1 MQLTKIKVKPD
12 VSCELLQEPQQS
24 GNPMDRYA
32 QAARSVRE
40 SLPAE
45 PDLRD
50 FVRFATLAANSHNTQ
65 PWKFRTAENTV
76 DILPDFARRTPVVDP
91 DDHHL
96 YVTLGCAAENL
107 VIAANASGRPA
118 KVTVHSDAAGD
129 FFIRITLG
137 HGDRTDGSLC
147 GAIPMR
153 QSTKSIYDG
162 TRLSTTELQ
171 QLEEC
176 AAREGVD
183 ALLITE
189 CPKLDQALRLIQA
202 GNSVQMDDPNFVG
215 ELKSWIRFSAKTSIE
230 QADGLSGPSAG
241 NPSSPD
247 WLGPILFDFMFRKKT
262 ENRKLAEQLASSAGL
277 AVFVAKDETPE
288 GWIKVGRSFERFA
301 LTATAMGL
309 RHAHVNMPI
318 EVQSLR
324 PEFAKWLGM
333 AERRPDLVVR
343 FGRAAP
349 MPMSL
354 RRSADE
360 VIIAS

>member
-1 MQLTKIKVKPD
+1 
-12 VSCELLQEPQQS
+12 
-24 GNPMDRYA
+24 MDRYT
-32 QAARSVRE
+32 QAARKVRE

-65 PWKFRTAENTV
+65 PWKFRIAENGV

-96 YVTLGCAAENL
+96 YVSLGCAAENL
-107 VIAANASGRPA
+107 VVAANASGRPA
-118 KVTVHSDAAGD
+118 KVAVQRDAAGD

-137 HGDRTDGSLC
+137 YGDKTDGTLC
-147 GAIPMR
+147 KAIPMR
-153 QSTKSIYDG
+153 QSTKSKYDG
-162 TRLSTTELQ
+162 THLSATELY

-183 ALLITE
+183 VLLMTGR
-189 CPKLDQALRLIQA
+189 PKLDQALRLIQA
-202 GNSVQMDDPNFVG
+202 GNSAQMDDPNFVG

-230 QADGLSGPSAG
+230 RADGLSGPSAG
-241 NPSSPD
+241 NPNSPD
-247 WLGPILFDFMFRKKT
+247 WLGPILFNLMFKKKA

-277 AVFVAKDETPE
+277 LVFVAKEETPE
-288 GWIKVGRSFERFA
+288 GWIEIGRSFERFA
-301 LTATAMGL
+301 LTATSMGL
-309 RHAHVNMPI
+309 RHAHINMPI
-318 EVQSLR
+318 EAPTVR

-333 AERRPDLVVR
+333 AKRRPDLIAR
-343 FGRAAP
+343 FGRAEQ

-354 RRSADE
+354 RRPVDE
-360 VIIAS
+360 VIIAP